1 MSEQCRVLVQIGER
15 RRPVVVSNVTDVEQD
30 CLQLEVRKAFSD
42 VISKDE
48 FFLQYLLK
56 DEECGDQFV
65 DVLPGHSLA
74 NRSIIRAVLK
84 KKVQ

>member
-1 MSEQCRVLVQIGER
+1 MLVQIGER

-30 CLQLEVRKAFSD
+30 RLQLEVRKAFSD
-42 VISKDE
+42 VISKDDE

-56 DEECGDQFV
+56 DEEWGDQFV
-65 DVLPGHSLA
+65 DVLPGQSVA